1 MQARKVSF
9 PDSPTSSGT
18 ACDTALSCAD
28 CPAACCRLEVLC
40 IGDHD
45 IPEHLTDTDAE
56 GYLVMRRLDD
66 GWCAALDRSAM
77 HCGIYALRPLPC
89 REFEMGGSDCLAER
103 ARCAAGRG

>member
-1 MQARKVSF
+1 MGERNALD
-9 PDSPTSSGT
+9 PGSPASSGT
-18 ACDTALSCAD
+18 ACDAELSCKN

-40 IGDHD
+40 IGDYD

-89 REFEMGGSDCLAER
+89 REFDMGGSDCLAER
-103 ARCAAGRG
+103 ARYAAGRD

>member
-1 MQARKVSF
+1 MNAQ
-9 PDSPTSSGT
+9 DLTCT
-18 ACDTALSCAD
+18 T

-40 IGDHD
+40 IGDYD

-89 REFEMGGSDCLAER
+89 REFDMGGSDCLAER
-103 ARCAAGRG
+103 ARYAAGRD